1 MESKKLETE
10 ENVMEIDQF
19 LMPFYIVEKKGY
31 FVPLSLYVKT
41 FIKSASFLYLKF

>member
-19 LMPFYIVEKKGY
+19 LMPFYIVEKRDIL
-31 FVPLSLYVKT
+31 FRCHCM
-41 FIKSASFLYLKF
+41 